1 MLNIE
6 VTDDLNIFVTLLRL
20 HLSIQFKNVITGE
33 FLRDKEPKLV
43 NTRRIPDL
51 QNSIV
56 KQGCILI
63 SEWQ

>member
-43 NTRRIPDL
+43 NTRRIKNL
-51 QNSIV
+51 QNSIL
-56 KQGCILI
+56 K
-63 SEWQ
+63 